1 MDKLKLEVLFQAI
14 ERVTGPLK
22 FMRTESKNTS
32 AEIKQLQNTLR
43 NLEAT
48 QKKIAGS
55 SVNGSQAMASYQQHL
70 TESVNETNLSLH
82 KQYQVLTRINE
93 KMRQL
98 NAARAD
104 YDKTMALRDK
114 ALNAGASL
122 TVAGGVIG
130 APIIA
135 SIKQYASFEDAM
147 LGVAKQVDGARDKNG
162 KLTKVY
168 YEMADAIQEMSERL
182 PMAANDIAAIV
193 EAGARMGIQGKK
205 DLLTYAETTAKM
217 ADAMQM
223 SVEVAGDQI
232 AKTAQLYKIPIQSIK
247 TLGDTINF
255 LDDNALSKGAD
266 IVDVLNRIAGTTAT
280 VNMNYKEAAALGS
293 TFLSSGST
301 REIAA
306 TATNA
311 VIRELGIANMQ
322 TKKFNEGLAM
332 IKMNGAEIQKSMS
345 GNATGTILKV
355 LDALNKLP
363 KDQQLEATTRLFGK
377 EYGDDVAKLA
387 NNIQEYRRQLEL
399 VQNVQAKDS
408 MERES
413 AARLQNLTAQFQLM
427 RNELQN
433 TATDLG
439 SIFKPALV
447 DVFGSIKNIL
457 GAVRDWMKEHPK
469 LTAFIVKSAAWIAII
484 TTALGSLL
492 LAIAAVLGPLAVL
505 RYGMALLSI
514 LFPAL
519 LPGIAAASL
528 ALGPF
533 VVAGMAVGAAAAY
546 IYKNWDKIVN
556 FFKTTNWSSL
566 GMDILHGIEIGLDAV
581 TGGLYSKLKKIAE
594 GISSTVRNALGIKS
608 PSRVFAE
615 IGKFTLMGMAGGLD
629 TNQGSVYSKVSQI
642 AKRVTALAGGM
653 AIAMPALAGN
663 VQFDTRTP
671 LARSAPATAAQLGPI
686 QIIINQA
693 PGQSPQDIAAEVER
707 VIERMRRNEA
717 ATARSSMRDRE

>member
-32 AEIKQLQNTLR
+32 AEIKQLQSTLK

-82 KQYQVLTRINE
+82 KQYQELNRINQV
-93 KMRQL
+93 MRQL
-98 NAARAD
+98 NAARAN
-104 YDKTMALRDK
+104 YDKTIAMRDK

-122 TVAGGVIG
+122 TVAGGVMG

-162 KLTKVY
+162 KLTPTY
-168 YEMADAIQEMSERL
+168 YEMADAIKAMSERL

-193 EAGARMGIQGKK
+193 EAGARMGIQGK
-205 DLLTYAETTAKM
+205 DNLILYAETTAKM

-223 SVEVAGDQI
+223 SVEEAGDQI
-232 AKTAQLYKIPIQSIK
+232 AKTAQLYKIPIASIK
-247 TLGDTINF
+247 MLGDTINF
-255 LDDNALSKGAD
+255 LDDNALSKGND
-266 IVDVLNRIAGTTAT
+266 IVNVLNRIAGTAAT
-280 VNMNYKEAAALGS
+280 VNMNFKEAAALGS

-301 REIAA
+301 PEIAA

-363 KDQQLEATTRLFGK
+363 KDKQLEATTRLFGK

-387 NNIQEYRRQLEL
+387 NNIAEYRRQLQL
-399 VQNVQAKDS
+399 VQSAQATDS
-408 MERES
+408 MDRES
-413 AARLQNLTAQFQLM
+413 SARLQNLSAQYQLL
-427 RNELQN
+427 RNQLQN
-433 TATDLG
+433 TATDIG
-439 SIFKPALV
+439 SLFKPALV
-447 DVFGSIKNIL
+447 DVLDSLKDIL
-457 GAVRDWMKEHPK
+457 GAVRGWMAEHPR
-469 LTAFIVKSAAWIAII
+469 LTAFIIKSVAYLAIF
-484 TTALGSLL
+484 TTALGALFL
-492 LAIAAVLGPLAVL
+492 GIASILGPLAVF

-519 LPGIAAASL
+519 LPSLAAA
-528 ALGPF
+528 AVAFGPF
-533 VVAGMAVGAAAAY
+533 VLAGMAAGAAAAY
-546 IYKNWDKIVN
+546 IYNHWDKIVN
-556 FFKTTNWSSL
+556 FFKTTNWSGL
-566 GMDILHGIEIGLDAV
+566 GMDILHGIEIGLDAA
-581 TGGLYSKLKKIAE
+581 TLGLYSKLKKIAE
-594 GISSTVRNALGIKS
+594 GISSTVRSALGIKS

-629 TNQGSVYSKVSQI
+629 TNQGTVYSKISQV
-642 AKRVTALAGGM
+642 AKRMTALAGGM
-653 AIAMPALAGN
+653 AVAMPALAGN
-663 VQFDTRTP
+663 VQFDNR
-671 LARSAPATAAQLGPI
+671 APIGRAAAMPGQSIGEVHI
-686 QIIINQA
+686 HIHQA
-693 PGQSPQDIAAEVER
+693 PGQSPQDVAAEVER
-707 VIERMRRNEA
+707 ALERMRMRDASN
-717 ATARSSMRDRE
+717 ARASMRDRE

>member
-22 FMRTESKNTS
+22 FMRTELKNTS
-32 AEIKQLQNTLR
+32 AETKQLQNNLR
-43 NLEAT
+43 NLEST

-70 TESVNETNLSLH
+70 NESVNETNLSLH
-82 KQYQVLTRINE
+82 KQYQELTRINE

-162 KLTKVY
+162 KLTKTY
-168 YEMADAIQEMSERL
+168 YEMGDAIKGLSERF
-182 PMAANDIAAIV
+182 PMTAAGFAAIV
-193 EAGARMGIQGKK
+193 EAGARMGIQGKA
-205 DLLTYAETTAKM
+205 DLLTYAENTAKI
-217 ADAMQM
+217 ADAMQL
-223 SVEVAGDQI
+223 SVEEAGDKI

-247 TLGDTINF
+247 TLGDTINY
-255 LDDNALSKGAD
+255 LDDNALSKGGD
-266 IVDVLNRIAGTTAT
+266 IIDVLNRVAGVAAS
-280 VNMNYKEAAALGS
+280 VNMNFKEATALGS
-293 TFLSSGST
+293 TFLSTGAT

-311 VIRELGIANMQ
+311 VIRELAIANGQ
-322 TKKFNEGLAM
+322 SKKFNEGLAM
-332 IKMNGAEIQKSMS
+332 IKMNGAEIQKSMA
-345 GNATGTILKV
+345 GNATNTILKV

-363 KDQQLEATTRLFGK
+363 KDKQLEATTRLFGK

-387 NNIQEYRRQLEL
+387 SNIEEYRRQLKL
-399 VQNVQAKDS
+399 VNDENAKGS
-408 MERES
+408 MDREA
-413 AARLQNLTAQFQLM
+413 AARLQNLSAQYNMLQ
-427 RNELQN
+427 NQVQN
-433 TATDLG
+433 TAVDIG
-439 SIFKPALV
+439 AIFKPSLISLLSTLR
-447 DVFGSIKNIL
+447 DVI
-457 GAVRDWMKEHPK
+457 GAVRDWMKDHPH
-469 LTAFIVKSAAWIAII
+469 LTGFIIKSAAWIAVF
-484 TTALGSLL
+484 TTVLGGLFL
-492 LAIAAVLGPLAVL
+492 GIAAVLGPLAIFRL
-505 RYGMALLSI
+505 GIAMLSI

-519 LPGIAAASL
+519 LPGLAALTVAF
-528 ALGPF
+528 GPF
-533 VVAGMAVGAAAAY
+533 VLAGIAVGAAAGL
-546 IYKNWDKIVN
+546 IYKNWEKIVN
-556 FFKTTNWSSL
+556 YFKSINWSDL
-566 GMDILHGIEIGLDAV
+566 GKAVMQGIEFGLDYF
-581 TGGLYSKLKKIAE
+581 TGGLYNKLKKISE
-594 GISSTVRNALGIKS
+594 GISQTVRNALGIKS

-629 TNQGSVYSKVSQI
+629 TNQGTVYSKVSQI

-653 AIAMPALAGN
+653 AVAMPALAGN

-671 LARSAPATAAQLGPI
+671 IARGAAASGQSIGEVHI
-686 QIIINQA
+686 HIHQA
-693 PGQSPQDIAAEVER
+693 PGQSPQDVAAEVER

>member
-14 ERVTGPLK
+14 EKVTGPLK

-32 AEIKQLQNTLR
+32 AEIKQLQSNLK

-55 SVNGSQAMASYQQHL
+55 SVNGSQTMASYQQHL
-70 TESVNETNLSLH
+70 TDAVNETNLSLH
-82 KQYQVLTRINE
+82 KQYQELNRINE

-104 YDKTMALRDK
+104 YEKRLATRDK
-114 ALNAGASL
+114 VASAGAYM
-122 TVAGGVIG
+122 VIG
-130 APIIA
+130 GAAAAAPLIA
-135 SIKQYASFEDAM
+135 SVKQYASFEDAM

-162 KLTKVY
+162 KLTKTY
-168 YEMADAIQEMSERL
+168 YEMAEAIKAMSERL

-193 EAGARMGIQGKK
+193 EAGARMGIQGKA

-223 SVEVAGDQI
+223 SVEEAGDQI

-387 NNIQEYRRQLEL
+387 NNIAEYRRQLQL
-399 VQNVQAKDS
+399 VNNEQANGS
-408 MERES
+408 MDREA
-413 AARLQNLTAQFQLM
+413 AARLANLSAQYQLL
-427 RNELQN
+427 RNSIQN
-433 TATDLG
+433 TATEIGQQLAPTVQDLLTKID
-439 SIFKPALV
+439 SVLK
-447 DVFGSIKNIL
+447 K
-457 GAVRDWMKEHPK
+457 VRSWIVEHPV
-469 LTAFIVKSAAWIAII
+469 LTENIVKVVAGIAGLSI
-484 TTALGSLL
+484 ALGSLS
-492 LAIAAVLGPLAVL
+492 IAVASVLGPLALFRYSLSLIGITIPAVL
-505 RYGMALLSI
+505 PR
-514 LFPAL
+514 
-519 LPGIAAASL
+519 IAALTVAM
-528 ALGPF
+528 GPWL
-533 VVAGMAVGAAAAY
+533 AVGLAIGYAARL
-546 IYKNWDKIVN
+546 IYDNWDKIVD
-556 FFKTTNWSSL
+556 FFKKINWSEI
-566 GMDILHGIEIGLDAV
+566 GMSVIKGIEAGIDRF
-581 TGGLYSKLKKIAE
+581 TGGLYSKLKKVAE
-594 GISSTVRNALGIKS
+594 GISTTVRSALGIKS

-629 TNQGSVYSKVSQI
+629 ATQGNLFSKVTQI
-642 AKRVTALAGGM
+642 SRRMTALAGGM
-653 AIAMPALAGN
+653 AVAMPALAGN
-663 VQFDTRTP
+663 VQFDNR
-671 LARSAPATAAQLGPI
+671 APIGRGAAAASQSIGEVHI
-686 QIIINQA
+686 HIHQA
-693 PGQSPQDIAAEVER
+693 PGQNPQDIAAEVER
-707 VIERMRRNEA
+707 VLDRMRMRDA
-717 ATARSSMRDRE
+717 ATARASMRDRE

>member
-82 KQYQVLTRINE
+82 KQYQELTRINE

-135 SIKQYASFEDAM
+135 AIKQYASFEDAM

-469 LTAFIVKSAAWIAII
+469 LTAFIVKSAAWIAIF
-484 TTALGSLL
+484 TTALGGLFL
-492 LAIAAVLGPLAVL
+492 GIAAVLGPLAVF
-505 RYGMALLSI
+505 RYGIALLSI

-519 LPGIAAASL
+519 LPSLAAA
-528 ALGPF
+528 AVAFGPF
-533 VVAGMAVGAAAAY
+533 VLAGMAAGAAAAY
-546 IYKNWDKIVN
+546 IYNHWDKIVN
-556 FFKTTNWSSL
+556 FFKTTNWSGL

-581 TGGLYSKLKKIAE
+581 TGGLYSKLKRIAE

-629 TNQGSVYSKVSQI
+629 TNQGTIYSKVSQI
-642 AKRVTALAGGM
+642 AKRVTAIAGGM
-653 AIAMPALAGN
+653 AVAMPALAGN

-671 LARSAPATAAQLGPI
+671 IARGAAVSGQSIGEVHI
-686 QIIINQA
+686 HIHQA

>member
-32 AEIKQLQNTLR
+32 AEIKQLRATLKD
-43 NLEAT
+43 LEAT
-48 QKKIAGS
+48 QRKISNSGIQGTQAFAG
-55 SVNGSQAMASYQQHL
+55 YQQHV
-70 TESVNETNLSLH
+70 TDSINKTNFELVQEYRNLD
-82 KQYQVLTRINE
+82 RINKILKPINE
-93 KMRQL
+93 
-98 NAARAD
+98 ARSRFYA
-104 YDKTMALRDK
+104 MQNQRDK
-114 ALNAGASL
+114 ALNAGTSL
-122 TVAGGVIG
+122 TIAGGVMG
-130 APIIA
+130 APIVA

-162 KLTKVY
+162 KLTSVY
-168 YEMADAIQEMSERL
+168 YEMADAIKEMSERL

-193 EAGARMGIQGKK
+193 EAGARMGIQGKA

-223 SVEVAGDQI
+223 SVETAGDQI

-247 TLGDTINF
+247 TLGDTINY
-255 LDDNALSKGAD
+255 LDDNALSKGDD
-266 IVDVLNRIAGTTAT
+266 IVDVLNRIAGTAAT
-280 VNMNYKEAAALGS
+280 VSMSYKEAAALGS

-332 IKMNGAEIQKSMS
+332 IKMNGAEIQKSMA

-363 KDQQLEATTRLFGK
+363 KNQQLEATTRLFGK

-387 NNIQEYRRQLEL
+387 NNIQEYRRQLQL
-399 VQNVQAKDS
+399 VQDVQAKDS

-413 AARLQNLTAQFQLM
+413 SARLQNLTAQYQLM
-427 RNELQN
+427 QNELQN
-433 TATDLG
+433 TSTDLG

-447 DVFGSIKNIL
+447 DVFGSIRDIL

-469 LTAFIVKSAAWIAII
+469 LTAFIVKSAAWIAIF
-484 TTALGSLL
+484 TTALGGLFL
-492 LAIAAVLGPLAVL
+492 GIAAVLGPLAVF
-505 RYGMALLSI
+505 RYGIALLSV

-519 LPGIAAASL
+519 LPSLAAATL

-533 VVAGMAVGAAAAY
+533 VVAGIAVGAAAAY
-546 IYKNWDKIVN
+546 IYNHWDKIVN
-556 FFKTTNWSSL
+556 FFKTTNWSGL
-566 GMDILHGIEIGLDAV
+566 GMDILQGIEIGLDAV

-629 TNQGSVYSKVSQI
+629 TNQGTIYSKVSQI
-642 AKRVTALAGGM
+642 AKRMTAIAGGM
-653 AIAMPALAGN
+653 AVAMPALAGN

-671 LARSAPATAAQLGPI
+671 LARGAAVSGQSIGEVHI
-686 QIIINQA
+686 HIHQA
-693 PGQSPQDIAAEVER
+693 PGQSPQDVAAEVER
-707 VIERMRRNEA
+707 VIERLRRNDA